1 MCTLLGHQCK
11 NSHAIMSPQKD
22 LRPSSEQLCLADALR
37 RDTSCGICRL
47 WVWLCRRGHKSSKPS
62 GHLHKRRAPDLQAGP
77 GTDSSQSL
85 GHLLSLLVWRT
96 FDFAWPCYLPCRHM
110 SQVNKDCTAV
120 QVGLWLATRAS
131 CNQLHVLCCIPLE
144 SMQRGLVRGERPTER
159 AWHGCQSCGFCA
171 ARSR

>member
-1 MCTLLGHQCK
+1 MAPCAHCWDTNARILMPSCH
-11 NSHAIMSPQKD
+11 
-22 LRPSSEQLCLADALR
+22 LRRIFDQAPSSFASLMPYVVILHVESAA
-37 RDTSCGICRL
+37 CGCGY
-47 WVWLCRRGHKSSKPS
+47 V
-62 GHLHKRRAPDLQAGP
+62 AGV
-77 GTDSSQSL
+77 TKVRSRVDSSQSL